1 MAAKNSKIFDKIH
14 ISTECKKI
22 RQKLKNRGINI
33 DFLREK
39 KLADK
44 NTGVFEVYKF
54 VYNEYKKKGLIFDE
68 IWAILPCSPLL
79 ESRDLIKLKK
89 LVDSKKIK
97 KPIISVS
104 KYNAPIEW
112 ALKIDKNKKLSFLY
126 PKKQNLPSQNFL
138 NSYYDTGSICVF
150 DNTHFHTK
158 KKFFGGKFYGFITP
172 AHKSIDIDNI
182 EDWNFAQKLF
192 KLKRLRK

>member
-1 MAAKNSKIFDKIH
+1 MG
-14 ISTECKKI
+14 
-22 RQKLKNRGINI
+22 LKT
-33 DFLREK
+33 
-39 KLADK
+39 DK
-44 NTGVFEVYKF
+44 NV
-54 VYNEYKKKGLIFDE
+54 IF
-68 IWAILPCSPLL
+68 S
-79 ESRDLIKLKK
+79 
-89 LVDSKKIK
+89 
-97 KPIISVS
+97 
-104 KYNAPIEW
+104 
-112 ALKIDKNKKLSFLY
+112 Y

-158 KKFFGGKFYGFITP
+158 KFLVENYGFITP